1 MRASVAIPSVALVL
15 ALAACSQGD
24 NAADTDAVPSPQP
37 SDGTVEKPDTP
48 QQSDDGY
55 TSAYTKLDLESCRV
69 LDQST
74 DEGSWVELRCAGY
87 EGIEL
92 FVSEGDLRFD
102 VDAGVPNETFQT
114 IMAFNELGETVEWRL
129 REGEPF
135 ATIIRYRDVS
145 MQGGERSV
153 LAVDKI
159 GTTGAPGCRVAQ
171 IAGDTPRANARARAV
186 ADADAATFDCAKEPR
201 YIGDAR

>member
-1 MRASVAIPSVALVL
+1 MLRSFAISSVALVL

-171 IAGDTPRANARARAV
+171 IAGDTPRANARARAS